1 MDFSKI
7 TALTEDEIK
16 LFKDD
21 PETFREY
28 LKFKTRQMEI
38 ANDVDTKNHEERMK
52 AIDIEHE
59 ERMRAYDAE
68 HEKRMKDIDINLE
81 ENDRKRKAEAEA
93 DKRKY
98 EAEAEARKAEAE
110 ADKRKYEAEAEAD
123 KRKYEAEAESRK
135 AEMQKIIEAND
146 RREKIWAMAICGV
159 GALCEFMEQKDSKK
173 QTETKTLNNQIE
185 TNTLIK
191 QITNENFDDF
201 SSHQVSKEKSYYDPQ
216 KESAIANLKF

>member
-7 TALTEDEIK
+7 AALTEDEIK

-59 ERMRAYDAE
+59 ERMKAYDVE
-68 HEKRMKDIDINLE
+68 HEERMKVIDTNLE

-98 EAEAEARKAEAE
+98 EAEAEARKAE
-110 ADKRKYEAEAEAD
+110 
-123 KRKYEAEAESRK
+123 
-135 AEMQKIIEAND
+135 MQKIIEAND
-146 RREKIWAMAICGV
+146 RREKIWVMAICGV
-159 GALCEFMEQKDSKK
+159 GTLCEFMEQKDSKK
-173 QTETKTLNNQIE
+173 QTKTKTKILNNQIE

-191 QITNENFDDF
+191 QIANENFDDS
-201 SSHQVSKEKSYYDPQ
+201 SSHQVSEEKPYYDPQ
-216 KESAIANLKF
+216 KEAAIGNSKF

>member
-28 LKFKTRQMEI
+28 LKFKTKQMEI

-59 ERMRAYDAE
+59 ERMKTFDAE
-68 HEKRMKDIDINLE
+68 HEERMKALDTNLE

-98 EAEAEARKAEAE
+98 EAEAEIRKAEAE
-110 ADKRKYEAEAEAD
+110 ENARKRE
-123 KRKYEAEAESRK
+123 
-135 AEMQKIIEAND
+135 AEMQKIIEANN
-146 RREKIWAMAICGV
+146 RRERIWAMAICGV
-159 GALCEFMEQKDSKK
+159 GALCEFLDQKDSKK
-173 QTETKTLNNQIE
+173 QNETKILNNQIKNDNS
-185 TNTLIK
+185 TK
-191 QITNENFDDF
+191 QIEDAILDDTVDQA
-201 SSHQVSKEKSYYDPQ
+201 SEEKIYYDPQ
-216 KESAIANLKF
+216 KEAAIADSKF